1 MTAAVTAA
9 VTNRLQKPIP
19 KEAAVAT
26 TAFHLVLIRI
36 SVVTSAVFCQRK
48 TNDDEVPKNQA
59 KGLKNLPRSPKT
71 ASPRTLSRHEDP

>member
-1 MTAAVTAA
+1 MTAAVTA

-26 TAFHLVLIRI
+26 RAFHLVIRI
-36 SVVTSAVFCQRK
+36 SVVTRALFCHSK

-59 KGLKNLPRSPKT
+59 KGLKNLPRSPKN
-71 ASPRTLSRHEDP
+71 ASTRTPRRHEDP